1 MSCPQRVATLT
12 VTWGRPP
19 SARNLRKLKLPSL
32 GLLTTDIAP
41 GYDHITSAIG
51 AAQVAQRGT
60 AMLCYITRKEHLR
73 LRAPVGVKTGVI
85 TYKIT
90 AHAADMAKR
99 HPRAGPRRRDP
110 PRRSS
115 SAGATQFAPD
125 RGRRSH
131 VLQPVSHIHPTSAR
145 TATPPA
151 QPRLPG
157 LKHSCAARR
166 YRLRR
171 RRQWRMLQMR

>member
-85 TYKIT
+85 TSRSPHT
-90 AHAADMAKR
+90 
-99 HPRAGPRRRDP
+99 PRTWPKGIRARRPATTRSSAPLEFRWRDP
-110 PRRSS
+110 VR
-115 SAGATQFAPD
+115 A
-125 RGRRSH
+125 
-131 VLQPVSHIHPTSAR
+131 
-145 TATPPA
+145 
-151 QPRLPG
+151 
-157 LKHSCAARR
+157 
-166 YRLRR
+166 
-171 RRQWRMLQMR
+171 

>member
-115 SAGATQFAPD
+115 SAGATSS
-125 RGRRSH
+125 RLIEVGSH
-131 VLQPVSHIHPTSAR
+131 TSFKPYPIF
-145 TATPPA
+145 T
-151 QPRLPG
+151 
-157 LKHSCAARR
+157 
-166 YRLRR
+166 RR
-171 RRQWRMLQMR
+171 RPGRLHRRLNLDCRD